1 MKPKKR
7 DRRSA
12 PEAASRALPFDTWS
26 VLAEPRSIVLG
37 FVVATLCFYF
47 VPLFSEKA
55 SIVWDAVDVQY
66 SPQQY
71 LSEMLHEGKLPT
83 WTPYIFSGLPF
94 LADPQVG
101 AWYPLNWPI
110 LLLGVTPKAIE
121 AELAVHALLAAL
133 GAWLLARDLLASRA
147 GAVFAGVVFAFSG
160 LFAETS
166 SHVGP
171 FQATSLLPWLLWAG
185 RRAARS
191 VRWLPVLAI
200 VSGCLIL
207 IGHFQTALYSFFALA
222 IWLAA
227 DLVLARVSLK
237 RTGLAAAVAIAGG
250 AVLSAVMVLPGLELT
265 ANSVRAGANFHENAA
280 AALVP
285 GALITLFN
293 PNHYGAPGVEHYSG
307 PPDITQFYFYM
318 GIFCVPL
325 ALAGLATG
333 LERWYALALIVPG
346 IWYAFGPPAGLYSAI
361 TLLPGFR
368 NVRAPIQMWF
378 VAAMG
383 LALLAGAGVSAL
395 RRRTK
400 STRLVVV
407 LFALTAIDL
416 YYWNMANNGL
426 TYARQSYQVLYG
438 DLQDRFQKAAA
449 PLLQQPMYRIHHP
462 SSHPAFGPLN
472 GTLDTRMEVTFGYNP
487 LELLRYSRY
496 IAAAGK
502 NPLLLNGLGVTA
514 VIDSDGRF
522 VHNPSALPRIY
533 APPSIASIAN
543 AGEAAARLE
552 NLNPANE
559 GVVEGGAPI
568 PDNRGVD
575 VRITAYEGDTYRAH
589 YISPHRALLRIAV
602 PFFPGWRAEVDGQ
615 AAETLPVDY
624 ALTGVMVPAGTHDLV
639 VHYRSTW
646 LATGLAISV
655 AGWFL
660 ALGWLGW
667 AFKARTQASSSLEN
681 SRSQHASK

>member
-12 PEAASRALPFDTWS
+12 PEAASRALPFDMWS

-71 LSEMLHEGKLPT
+71 LSEMLHERKLPT
-83 WTPYIFSGLPF
+83 WTPYIFSGMPF

-133 GAWLLARDLLASRA
+133 GAWLLARDILASRA
-147 GAVFAGVVFAFSG
+147 GAVFAGIVFAFSG

-166 SHVGP
+166 SHIGP
-171 FQATSLLPWLLWAG
+171 FQATSLLPWLLWSG

-191 VRWLPVLAI
+191 IRWLPVLAI
-200 VSGCLIL
+200 VSGCLVL

-222 IWLAA
+222 LWLAGG
-227 DLVLARVSLK
+227 LVLARVSLLTQFERVGRSFQQAAAPEAPCRPAKGSVK
-237 RTGLAAAVAIAGG
+237 RTALALVVAITGG

-265 ANSVRAGANFHENAA
+265 ANSIRAGANFHENSAD
-280 AALVP
+280 ALVP

-361 TLLPGFR
+361 T
-368 NVRAPIQMWF
+368 
-378 VAAMG
+378 
-383 LALLAGAGVSAL
+383 
-395 RRRTK
+395 
-400 STRLVVV
+400 
-407 LFALTAIDL
+407 
-416 YYWNMANNGL
+416 
-426 TYARQSYQVLYG
+426 
-438 DLQDRFQKAAA
+438 
-449 PLLQQPMYRIHHP
+449 
-462 SSHPAFGPLN
+462 
-472 GTLDTRMEVTFGYNP
+472 
-487 LELLRYSRY
+487 
-496 IAAAGK
+496 
-502 NPLLLNGLGVTA
+502 
-514 VIDSDGRF
+514 
-522 VHNPSALPRIY
+522 
-533 APPSIASIAN
+533 
-543 AGEAAARLE
+543 
-552 NLNPANE
+552 
-559 GVVEGGAPI
+559 
-568 PDNRGVD
+568 
-575 VRITAYEGDTYRAH
+575 
-589 YISPHRALLRIAV
+589 
-602 PFFPGWRAEVDGQ
+602 
-615 AAETLPVDY
+615 
-624 ALTGVMVPAGTHDLV
+624 
-639 VHYRSTW
+639 
-646 LATGLAISV
+646 
-655 AGWFL
+655 
-660 ALGWLGW
+660 
-667 AFKARTQASSSLEN
+667 
-681 SRSQHASK
+681 